1 MKKYRFRIYQGKED
15 DGSNVWTVARNLE
28 SAREEIES
36 EYWGL
41 TDIEFLEELDYD
53 EEDF

>member
-1 MKKYRFRIYQGKED
+1 MKKYRFRIYQGGED

-28 SAREEIES
+28 AAIEEIKS

-41 TDIEFLEELDYD
+41 TDIEFLGESDYD